1 MESCV
6 EQFYIFLST
15 ENFHFMFLFWFR
27 FSKNW
32 WVSSSRKC
40 WRYNLNA
47 LKICCSS
54 VQHMAKLCLNLLLVW
69 FLSFSPCF
77 GKNVEILVTGN
88 FHISSYW
95 FSIQIE
101 YKLMAYIFM
110 RWFWWYLFIYCWSLS
125 TFSRGMAGRCYS
137 RMCLGI
143 GTKSK
148 FAVTYFICGV
158 LCM

>member
-1 MESCV
+1 
-6 EQFYIFLST
+6 
-15 ENFHFMFLFWFR
+15 MFLFWFR

-88 FHISSYW
+88 FHICWYW

-110 RWFWWYLFIYCWSLS
+110 RWFWCYLFLAEVYKY
-125 TFSRGMAGRCYS
+125 FFQGDGR
-137 RMCLGI
+137 
-143 GTKSK
+143 T
-148 FAVTYFICGV
+148 V
-158 LCM
+158 LQLYVSGYWAKK